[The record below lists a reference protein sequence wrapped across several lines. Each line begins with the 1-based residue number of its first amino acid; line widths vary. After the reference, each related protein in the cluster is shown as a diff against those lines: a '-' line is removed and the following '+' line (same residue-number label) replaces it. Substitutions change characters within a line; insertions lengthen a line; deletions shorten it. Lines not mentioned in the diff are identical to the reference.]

1 MKKNPLL
8 LLLGISGAFFVLFLV
23 FVFATMG
30 NIVKDRTLIGHGGVS
45 IGVVKV
51 KGVIMDSA
59 KTLKELKDFE
69 EDSSIKAVLV
79 RIDSPGGA
87 VGPSQEIHDAILRV
101 RKTKP
106 VVASFESVA
115 ASGGFYVA
123 VACQKIVSNPGTLTG
138 SIGVIMDF
146 ANLSEL
152 YKWAKV
158 ERFNLKSGKFKD
170 VGSENRPMT
179 AEEKELMQTLISNV
193 YEQFLKAVAEGRH
206 LPVETVRPVADGRVL
221 TGEQAFELKLVDK
234 LGGLDVALDQIREVA
249 KIDAKAK
256 LHMVLPE
263 PKRKSIMDLFGA
275 GAADSLYQGVVDHV
289 PVLKQ
294 LEGLSLPSLHG
305 PGLYFL

>member
-1 MKKNPLL
+1 MMKKNPLL
-8 LLLGISGAFFVLFLV
+8 LLLGISALFFCIFLI

-30 NIVKDRTLIGHGGVS
+30 NIVKDRTLMGRGGVS

-51 KGVIMDSA
+51 KGIIMDSQ

-69 EDSSIKAVLV
+69 EDTSVKAVLL
-79 RIDSPGGA
+79 RIDSPGGS

-115 ASGGFYVA
+115 ASGGFYIA
-123 VACQKIVSNPGTLTG
+123 VAAERIVSNPGTLTG

-158 ERFNLKSGKFKD
+158 ERFNIKSGKFKD

-179 AEEKELMQTLISNV
+179 AEERAFLQSLIGNV
-193 YEQFLKAVAEGRH
+193 YEQFLKAVATGRK
-206 LPVETVRPVADGRVL
+206 LPIETVRPIADGRVL
-221 TGEQAFELKLVDK
+221 TGEQAFEAHLVDK
-234 LGGLDVALDQIREVA
+234 LGGLDVALDEIR
-249 KIDAKAK
+249 ILAK
-256 LHMVLPE
+256 LEAKQKLNLVYPE
-263 PKRKSIMDLFGA
+263 PKKRSLLELLGS
-275 GAADSLYQGVVDHV
+275 GVADSLMQGFIGKLPIDG
-289 PVLKQ
+289 LQQ
-294 LEGLSLPSLHG
+294 LQSPGGSRGLF
-305 PGLYFL
+305 FL

>member
-8 LLLGISGAFFVLFLV
+8 LLLGISALFFCLFLV

-30 NIVKDRTLIGHGGVS
+30 NIVKDRALIGRGGVNV
-45 IGVVKV
+45 GVVRL
-51 KGVIMDSA
+51 KGVIMDSQ
-59 KTLKELKDFE
+59 KTLKELKEFE
-69 EDSSIKAVLV
+69 EDSSVKAVLL

-87 VGPSQEIHDAILRV
+87 VGPSQEIHDAVLRV

-123 VACQKIVSNPGTLTG
+123 VAAQRIVSNPGTLTG

-158 ERFNLKSGKFKD
+158 ERFNIKSGKFKD

-179 AEEKELMQTLISNV
+179 PEEKELLQGLIGNV
-193 YEQFLKAVAEGRH
+193 YEQFLKAVADGRH
-206 LPVETVRPVADGRVL
+206 LPVEQVRPIADGRIL
-221 TGEQAFELKLVDK
+221 TGEQAFEAKLVDK
-234 LGGLDVALDQIREVA
+234 LGGPDVALDQIRELA
-249 KIDAKAK
+249 KLDAKQK
-256 LHMVLPE
+256 IHLVYPE
-263 PKRKSIMDLFGA
+263 PKKRSLLEVLGT
-275 GAADSLYQGVVDHV
+275 GAADSLMHGVLEKV
-289 PVLKQ
+289 PALEQ
-294 LEGLSLPSLHG
+294 LGTGAPAAGTRGLF
-305 PGLYFL
+305 FL